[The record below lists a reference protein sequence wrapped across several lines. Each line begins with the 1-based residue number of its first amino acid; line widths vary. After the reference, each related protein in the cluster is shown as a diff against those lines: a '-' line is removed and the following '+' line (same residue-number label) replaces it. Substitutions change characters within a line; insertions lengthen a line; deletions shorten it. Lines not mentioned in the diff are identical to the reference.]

1 MSLLYRVIY
10 ATHANGSHHKLA
22 LDSLQR
28 LTRHDADAWQR
39 LFLKHVEL
47 YLDGSKAPDKQFK
60 DFKNHVLHV
69 RDKFWGGAPEKVE
82 SWYAHLV
89 TALRDRN
96 WPEAAWCAGVLSH
109 YYTDPIHPF
118 HTAQSEAENNI
129 HRAVEWSIN
138 RAYDGL
144 KREAEALHPDL
155 FVAAPT
161 GPNWLKSFVCEG
173 AEKANAQYER
183 LIAHYD
189 INVGV
194 VDPPA
199 GLDVIARELVGDLM
213 IYAADGYARV
223 LERAIHESGA
233 KAPDVSLS
241 LETMLA
247 TLKIPLK
254 LVKKKLANAEDRRV
268 VEAMYDELMATG
280 RVEAALPEDDRMV
293 RDLHAKEVIAPREQ
307 KLTALRQQRT
317 ENARPVGLQ
326 RAPARP
332 PAANAGGID
341 EQPQAARAIPTPA
354 PAITTIPAPEARAES
369 NFTEQSAPQKL
380 TERISMLSFEQPS
393 MTTGISSEQQPAPP
407 LKSAPIAETPPV
419 AEAPPATK
427 PARLEAT
434 QKRRGP
440 RTYLSMNDDVE
451 AAPSIGPKTAAR
463 LYAIGIRTVADLIDA
478 DPFAAE
484 ESLGARHITA
494 DTIADWQDQAHLVMA
509 IPDLRGTHAQILVGA
524 GYRSIES
531 IGAADPTGLSADVLK
546 FASTSEG
553 QRVLRDGD
561 APDLEVIKRWIDN
574 AAAAIAA

>member
-1 MSLLYRVIY
+1 
-10 ATHANGSHHKLA
+10 
-22 LDSLQR
+22 
-28 LTRHDADAWQR
+28 
-39 LFLKHVEL
+39 
-47 YLDGSKAPDKQFK
+47 
-60 DFKNHVLHV
+60 
-69 RDKFWGGAPEKVE
+69 
-82 SWYAHLV
+82 
-89 TALRDRN
+89 
-96 WPEAAWCAGVLSH
+96 
-109 YYTDPIHPF
+109 
-118 HTAQSEAENNI
+118 
-129 HRAVEWSIN
+129 
-138 RAYDGL
+138 
-144 KREAEALHPDL
+144 
-155 FVAAPT
+155 
-161 GPNWLKSFVCEG
+161 
-173 AEKANAQYER
+173 
-183 LIAHYD
+183 
-189 INVGV
+189 
-194 VDPPA
+194 
-199 GLDVIARELVGDLM
+199 
-213 IYAADGYARV
+213 
-223 LERAIHESGA
+223 
-233 KAPDVSLS
+233 
-241 LETMLA
+241 
-247 TLKIPLK
+247 
-254 LVKKKLANAEDRRV
+254 
-268 VEAMYDELMATG
+268 
-280 RVEAALPEDDRMV
+280 
-293 RDLHAKEVIAPREQ
+293 
-307 KLTALRQQRT
+307 
-317 ENARPVGLQ
+317 
-326 RAPARP
+326 
-332 PAANAGGID
+332 
-341 EQPQAARAIPTPA
+341 
-354 PAITTIPAPEARAES
+354 
-369 NFTEQSAPQKL
+369 
-380 TERISMLSFEQPS
+380 MLSFEQPS